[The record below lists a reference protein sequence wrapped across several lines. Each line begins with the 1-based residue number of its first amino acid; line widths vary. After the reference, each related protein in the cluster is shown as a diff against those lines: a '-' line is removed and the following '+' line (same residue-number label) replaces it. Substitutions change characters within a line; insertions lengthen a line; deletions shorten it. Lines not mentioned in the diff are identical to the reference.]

1 MGVAFYVFCVD
12 YAIVQACDCLEA
24 LFPETRRR
32 LLQVLLTT
40 SDKQWYLAELA
51 QALGKSSSSLQ
62 RELESL
68 VGVGL
73 LTRQV
78 IGRRV
83 YFQTNTHSPFFK
95 VLQEMFA
102 VQTTTERAA

>member
-1 MGVAFYVFCVD
+1 
-12 YAIVQACDCLEA
+12 
-24 LFPETRRR
+24 
-32 LLQVLLTT
+32 VLLAT

-78 IGRRV
+78 IARRV
-83 YFQTNTHSPFFK
+83 YFQANAHSPFFK
-95 VLQEMFA
+95 VLREMFA
-102 VQTTTERAA
+102 VQNDNRKGRVAGYFQGTAPQSSVING